1 MPSNFWESLMA
12 SSAADAVTLQ
22 AGVWRADTEVTA
34 GIYTH
39 NTHHTYHTKCTCS
52 THNTITT
59 LHLLHTGKC
68 IEC

>member
-39 NTHHTYHTKCTCS
+39 NT
-52 THNTITT
+52 
-59 LHLLHTGKC
+59 
-68 IEC
+68 

>member
-1 MPSNFWESLMA
+1 MA

-39 NTHHTYHTKCTCS
+39 HTSYSLYKVDMQHA
-52 THNTITT
+52 
-59 LHLLHTGKC
+59 
-68 IEC
+68 